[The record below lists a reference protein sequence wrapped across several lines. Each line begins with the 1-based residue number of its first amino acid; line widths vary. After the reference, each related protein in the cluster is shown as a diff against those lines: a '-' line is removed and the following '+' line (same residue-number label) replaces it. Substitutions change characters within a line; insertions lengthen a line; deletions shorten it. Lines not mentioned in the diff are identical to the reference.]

1 MSIELTTVL
10 LFGGLLILLALGVP
24 VVFALGGISVLVTFL
39 IGGPNDLYIVATTTY
54 RQITDPG
61 LITIP
66 LFMHYSQGW
75 GLFAVAL
82 MALGTLALGLRTI
95 ERRRMRMR

>member
-24 VVFALGGISVLVTFL
+24 VVFALGGISVLITLL
-39 IGGPNDLYIVATTTY
+39 IGGPNDLFIVATTTY

-66 LFMHYSQGW
+66 MFLLMGNFLIHSGISDRLFR
-75 GLFAVAL
+75 AL
-82 MALGTLALGLRTI
+82 NLWLSEI
-95 ERRRMRMR
+95 PE